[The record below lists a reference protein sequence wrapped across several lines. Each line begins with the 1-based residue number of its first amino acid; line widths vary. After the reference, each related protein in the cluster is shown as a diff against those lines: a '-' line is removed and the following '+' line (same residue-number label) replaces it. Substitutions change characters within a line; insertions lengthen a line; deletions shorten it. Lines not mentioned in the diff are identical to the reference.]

1 MAEAIIIVPSA
12 LHSTQS
18 LLTPHLPVA
27 AQARWSSKAS
37 GREVEDALPLTM
49 LTINTSH
56 TGHLQ
61 LALITISSA

>member
-18 LLTPHLPVA
+18 LLTPHLPAA

-37 GREVEDALPLTM
+37 GREVEDALPLT
-49 LTINTSH
+49 IAH
-56 TGHLQ
+56 Y
-61 LALITISSA
+61 